1 MTLTYTPF
9 LKKLTNLFYKNQSAT
24 IKIDEAI
31 DVFDTLY
38 VDRYLGR
45 PLPQNIS
52 E

>member
-9 LKKLTNLFYKNQSAT
+9 LKKLTSLFYKNQSTT
-24 IKIDEAI
+24 ISIDQAV

-38 VDRYLGR
+38 VDKYLGR
-45 PLPQNIS
+45 SLPQNIN